1 MEKIR
6 EMIEAVADECMVRGI
21 PLLAAFGLDRISVV
35 EYAPDNTPERIKK
48 ARTTL
53 VNTTM
58 QARRSLEIEA

>member
-6 EMIEAVADECMVRGI
+6 EKLNEVADLCEQKGI
-21 PLLAAFGLDRISVV
+21 PFLACFGTDRISVV

-53 VNTTM
+53 VTTTM
-58 QARRSLEIEA
+58 QARRSIEIQA